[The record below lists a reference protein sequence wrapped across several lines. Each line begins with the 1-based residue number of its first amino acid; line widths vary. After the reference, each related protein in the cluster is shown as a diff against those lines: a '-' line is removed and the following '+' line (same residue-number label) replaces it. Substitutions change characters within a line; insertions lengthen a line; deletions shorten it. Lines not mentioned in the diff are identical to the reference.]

1 MHRVRIMSPV
11 GIVGKRTAD
20 TNSGM
25 SGSGLRYQCGCRK
38 SRNHEGKEKIM
49 DLVIVL
55 GAFVLAIVS
64 WIIWAILT
72 CLVFCMMALLPWGIW
87 EIFMYLTFNNIINAA
102 AKVPGFFGYLLG
114 FVLTLP
120 ATAVA
125 TTVSIWTYIQT
136 FLMGLLTFRGL
147 AHGFSNTFIEE
158 CVAPLESGWPGSLV
172 LVRFY
177 YERFQ
182 WLWGGAGFQYSYYP
196 WQNGCGPGWKDGS
209 FWCQPCETPVVF
221 WIIKLF
227 LLVPVVAETQLEFRA
242 CRMAGFGKRKVIL
255 LTEPRNNLSDMLHDI
270 IVCEIRINKKKVI
283 LKRMFFQKVTEHS
296 LPELSLHP

>member
-1 MHRVRIMSPV
+1 
-11 GIVGKRTAD
+11 
-20 TNSGM
+20 
-25 SGSGLRYQCGCRK
+25 
-38 SRNHEGKEKIM
+38 M

-102 AKVPGFFGYLLG
+102 AKIPGFFGYLLG

-125 TTVSIWTYIQT
+125 MTVSIWTYIQT
-136 FLMGLLTFRGL
+136 FLMGLLTFRGF
-147 AHGFSNTFIEE
+147 ANGFANIFIEE
-158 CVAPLESGWPGSLV
+158 CVAPLESGWPRCFV

-177 YERFQ
+177 YERCQ

-209 FWCQPCETPVVF
+209 F
-221 WIIKLF
+221 
-227 LLVPVVAETQLEFRA
+227 
-242 CRMAGFGKRKVIL
+242 
-255 LTEPRNNLSDMLHDI
+255 
-270 IVCEIRINKKKVI
+270 
-283 LKRMFFQKVTEHS
+283 
-296 LPELSLHP
+296 